1 MMTRTVWPKEALTS
15 EAMNFLDSIHR
26 EWCLTAHCRRDSDL
40 GLARAKAL
48 VDWFEFGVR
57 DRNELLGL
65 LSEDFSGA
73 A

>member
-1 MMTRTVWPKEALTS
+1 MTRTVWPKEALTS
-15 EAMNFLDSIHR
+15 EVMNFLEGIHQ
-26 EWCLTAHCRRDSDL
+26 EWCSAARCRRDSDL
-40 GLARAKAL
+40 GMAKAKAL

-57 DRNELLGL
+57 DRTELLGL

>member
-1 MMTRTVWPKEALTS
+1 MTRTVWPKEALTS
-15 EAMNFLDSIHR
+15 DVMNFLDGIHQ
-26 EWCLTAHCRRDSDL
+26 EWCSAARCRRDSDL
-40 GLARAKAL
+40 GMARGKAL

-57 DRNELLGL
+57 DRDELLGL

>member
-1 MMTRTVWPKEALTS
+1 MTRTVWPKEALTS
-15 EAMNFLDSIHR
+15 EVMNFLEGIHQ
-26 EWCLTAHCRRDSDL
+26 EWCSAARCHRDSDL
-40 GLARAKAL
+40 GMAKAKAL

-57 DRNELLGL
+57 DRAELLGL

>member
-1 MMTRTVWPKEALTS
+1 MT
-15 EAMNFLDSIHR
+15 
-26 EWCLTAHCRRDSDL
+26 
-40 GLARAKAL
+40 RAKAL

-57 DRNELLGL
+57 DRDELLGL

>member
-1 MMTRTVWPKEALTS
+1 MTRTVWPKEALTS
-15 EAMNFLDSIHR
+15 ETMNFLDGIHQ
-26 EWCLTAHCRRDSDL
+26 EWCSAARCGRSSNL
-40 GLARAKAL
+40 GMAKAKAL

-57 DRNELLGL
+57 DRDELLGL